1 MHASVEQSERGVTRA
16 AIVGAA
22 LEIIDAD
29 GVEPLTMRRL
39 AGAVGM
45 GLATLYGHVRN
56 REDVLDGVAQLLMAE
71 ADVSVHSGEPWQE
84 TLRRNARSYRGI
96 ARRHPRAFHL
106 VALRRNDDPA
116 VLSHVAKV
124 LGLFRAAGFSEEQ
137 ALLVN
142 AVTDA
147 YNSGFSLVSGQ
158 ELSASEADP
167 ADPHVELL
175 TPPLQLKLATMTS
188 DAAFERGLDI
198 VIAGIEATLAPS
210 TPESDG

>member
-1 MHASVEQSERGVTRA
+1 MASPSSLWRRRTSASTPANLGRRRFA
-16 AIVGAA
+16 A
-22 LEIIDAD
+22 
-29 GVEPLTMRRL
+29 T
-39 AGAVGM
+39 
-45 GLATLYGHVRN
+45 HVRT
-56 REDVLDGVAQLLMAE
+56 AE
-71 ADVSVHSGEPWQE
+71 S
-84 TLRRNARSYRGI
+84 RS
-96 ARRHPRAFHL
+96 RHPRAFHL

-158 ELSASEADP
+158 ELSASEAGP
-167 ADPHVELL
+167 RDPHVELL
-175 TPPLQLKLATMTS
+175 TPPLQLKLAAMTS

-210 TPESDG
+210 APESDR